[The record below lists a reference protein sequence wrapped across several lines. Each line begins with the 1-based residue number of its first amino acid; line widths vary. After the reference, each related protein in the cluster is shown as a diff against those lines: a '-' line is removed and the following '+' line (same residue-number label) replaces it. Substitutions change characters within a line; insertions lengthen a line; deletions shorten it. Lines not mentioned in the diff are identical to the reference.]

1 MDNSQLNYQTNASS
15 SIWYVLATIA
25 GEPKGAHE
33 ANQLT
38 AMNRHYWNGLMA
50 DRVAVY
56 GGSYQMTLKREI
68 PFPTLTPD
76 DHNAIRQ
83 ALDSRGFSGIP
94 VPRRDEAIDFC
105 GVVFP
110 QFTSFM
116 GFVFGGETK
125 FDRAIFPG
133 GIHLF
138 NEITY
143 AGNVTFDDC
152 QFLGELASMKSETAG
167 LFSFS
172 GAKFHGLAIFSQ
184 CKFLTAAK
192 FEDAHFL
199 GDALFNGST
208 FAIQTN
214 FSRAVFSG
222 GVDFRSVIFEGPTDF
237 QHTKF
242 QAQVPSFFEA
252 TLHEYTQWHGSEWP
266 DVSGAGDDARDQ
278 VQRYQRLS
286 RLMGGLEKYDDQHFF
301 FRRELRALRRAEG
314 WTIVGTMNLAYEL
327 ICDYGYGLL
336 RILSIWITH
345 IVLGAVAL
353 WGSKI
358 AHASAG
364 GFQLRTALDMINDL
378 PDAFK
383 ISFGNAHGLLELN
396 QNVFQDTVKAWEKN
410 PGFDVIAAIQLVLG
424 VIILFFLLLTIRN
437 RFRMR

>member
-1 MDNSQLNYQTNASS
+1 
-15 SIWYVLATIA
+15 
-25 GEPKGAHE
+25 
-33 ANQLT
+33 
-38 AMNRHYWNGLMA
+38 
-50 DRVAVY
+50 
-56 GGSYQMTLKREI
+56 
-68 PFPTLTPD
+68 
-76 DHNAIRQ
+76 
-83 ALDSRGFSGIP
+83 
-94 VPRRDEAIDFC
+94 
-105 GVVFP
+105 
-110 QFTSFM
+110 
-116 GFVFGGETK
+116 
-125 FDRAIFPG
+125 
-133 GIHLF
+133 
-138 NEITY
+138 
-143 AGNVTFDDC
+143 
-152 QFLGELASMKSETAG
+152 MKSETAG

-242 QAQVPSFFEA
+242 QAQVPIFFEA

-327 ICDYGYGLL
+327 TCDYGYGLL

-353 WGSKI
+353 WGV
-358 AHASAG
+358 
-364 GFQLRTALDMINDL
+364 QNR
-378 PDAFK
+378 PC
-383 ISFGNAHGLLELN
+383 FGRR
-396 QNVFQDTVKAWEKN
+396 VST
-410 PGFDVIAAIQLVLG
+410 
-424 VIILFFLLLTIRN
+424 
-437 RFRMR
+437 